1 MTGMPPR
8 IPPATRPADALDREV
23 ALRAHIDQSGLTVGG
38 KSRALAAID
47 RLIGGVF
54 GWPAE
59 FFEGK
64 RAQAQARGEAREAM
78 IRADAVA
85 ATRQL
90 EGMSEV
96 GQATLERFLRDEFRK
111 QDNRAAVATH
121 ATEQLLALPHLAA
134 EQSEAELSV
143 PDADPPELDD
153 DWINIFSGYVEH
165 ASSERLRDLWGRI
178 LAGEVRKPG
187 SFAPTTLRV
196 IAETDAEIA
205 REFQEVYRLSV
216 SGCSLR
222 PEPFEGAVLEK
233 FAFLE
238 EVRLAQTDPNLSVN
252 ITAAGDGF
260 GYFFGDQVM
269 LRVAYMPGVTAVSF
283 PAIRIT
289 RVGRQIGTILPR
301 DETEALRQIGRKLT
315 SAKKVEL
322 GVITGR
328 RGTAATFKITEVLH
342 ESQ

>member
-1 MTGMPPR
+1 MPPK
-8 IPPATRPADALDREV
+8 IPPATRPADALNREV

-64 RAQAQARGEAREAM
+64 RAQAQAREEAREAM
-78 IRADAVA
+78 IRADAA
-85 ATRQL
+85 AAITQL
-90 EGMSEV
+90 KGMSEV
-96 GQATLERFLRDEFRK
+96 GQATLERFLRDEGRK
-111 QDNRAAVATH
+111 QDNRAAVAIH
-121 ATEQLLALPHLAA
+121 ATEQLLALPQAAA
-134 EQSEAELSV
+134 EQSAVGSSV
-143 PDADPPELDD
+143 SDADPPELDK
-153 DWINIFSGYVEH
+153 DWISIFSSYAEH

-216 SGCSLR
+216 NGYSLR
-222 PEPFEGAVLEK
+222 PEPFEGAILET

-238 EVRLAQTDPNLSVN
+238 QVGLAQADFSLSMYVV
-252 ITAAGDGF
+252 ADADGF
-260 GYFFGDQVM
+260 GYIFGDQVM
-269 LRVAYMPGVTAVSF
+269 LRVTYMPGVTEVSF
-283 PAIRIT
+283 PAVRIT

-322 GVITGR
+322 GVITER
-328 RGTAATFKITEVLH
+328 RVLGVTFNITEVLH
-342 ESQ
+342 EIQ